1 MLAKKKRTRA
11 GADIPASPL
20 AVVVVGGTFV
30 AVVGDVAG
38 LGVVVVVVVDPMIS
52 SHFRWS
58 RLDGE
63 TS

>member
-1 MLAKKKRTRA
+1 MLAKKRGTRT
-11 GADIPASPL
+11 GADVFLASPL

-38 LGVVVVVVVDPMIS
+38 LGVVVVVDPMIS

>member
-1 MLAKKKRTRA
+1 MVAKKRSTRA
-11 GADIPASPL
+11 GNDVPASPL

-38 LGVVVVVVVDPMIS
+38 LGVVVVVDPMIS

>member
-1 MLAKKKRTRA
+1 MVDKKRSTRA
-11 GADIPASPL
+11 GTDVPASPL
-20 AVVVVGGTFV
+20 AVVVVG
-30 AVVGDVAG
+30 AVVGDVVS
-38 LGVVVVVVVDPMIS
+38 LGVGVVVVVDPMIS